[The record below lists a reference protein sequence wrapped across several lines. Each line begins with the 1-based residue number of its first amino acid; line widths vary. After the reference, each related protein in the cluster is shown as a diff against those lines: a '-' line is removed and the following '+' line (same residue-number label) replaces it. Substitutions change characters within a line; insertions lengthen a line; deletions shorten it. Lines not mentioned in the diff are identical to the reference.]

1 MSPVPRARAIAA
13 ASVVLALAALPV
25 HARGAVRSHVT
36 GVHFRSYKDFTRIRI
51 NTSGPFTLRCDR
63 LDHPDRLFFDLVGS
77 ASGLGRGIHTI
88 NVGDAFVRQIRVA
101 ETQHGITRVVL
112 DLNQPARFTTT
123 HPRNSASL
131 VIELRGDS
139 SSPAAATKASALI
152 REPSI
157 PPRSFTPPP
166 ARSIPSMATLMRPPD
181 LDPFDMGLDSAAIYN
196 RETASRAVA
205 KLFSPSPIP
214 APKARLVA
222 SARSTRP
229 VEKAPEAAISPALPA
244 AAARRNPG
252 EAESLTRALGLKIH
266 RVVIDAGHGGHD
278 TGTIGAGGLL
288 EKDLVLDVALR
299 VGKLIEERMGAEVVY
314 TRSDDTFI
322 PLQERTRIANE
333 SHADLFLSIHA
344 NSSPQRSATGVETY
358 YLNFTTSQS
367 ALELAARENSSSDQT
382 VFELKDLLQ
391 KIALQ
396 DKIEESREFG
406 ACVQKALYNASLR
419 IDTRSK
425 DRGVRKAPFVVLIG
439 ASMPSVL
446 AEIGFIS
453 NPHDASA
460 LRRSEGRKRIAEALY
475 HGVSQYANSLSHY
488 TVAERVSGK

>member
-1 MSPVPRARAIAA
+1 M
-13 ASVVLALAALPV
+13 LALAAFPFR
-25 HARGAVRSHVT
+25 ARGAVRSHVT
-36 GVHFRSYKDFTRIRI
+36 GVHFRSYRDFTRIRI

-63 LDHPDRLFFDLVGS
+63 LDHPSRLFFDLVGS
-77 ASGLGRGIHTI
+77 ASGLGKGIHTI
-88 NVGDAFVRQIRVA
+88 TVGDALVRQIRVA

-123 HPRNSASL
+123 HPKNSASL
-131 VIELRGDS
+131 VIELRS
-139 SSPAAATKASALI
+139 ESSPAAAMASAPA
-152 REPSI
+152 REASFPSR
-157 PPRSFTPPP
+157 PFTLPP
-166 ARSIPSMATLMRPPD
+166 ARSIPTMAALMTPPE
-181 LDPFDMGLDSAAIYN
+181 LDPFDMGLDSAAIYS
-196 RETASRAVA
+196 RDTASREVA
-205 KLFSPSPIP
+205 RLFAPSPIH
-214 APKARLVA
+214 APKTRVVA
-222 SARSTRP
+222 SVRTPRP
-229 VEKAPEAAISPALPA
+229 LDRVPETTKSPALPA
-244 AAARRNPG
+244 APARRSSG

-299 VGKLIEERMGAEVVY
+299 LGNLIEQRMGAEVVY

-322 PLQERTRIANE
+322 PLQDRTRIANE

-344 NSSPQRSATGVETY
+344 NSSPERSATGVETY

-382 VFELKDLLQ
+382 IFELKDLLQ

-396 DKIEESREFG
+396 DKIDESREFG

-419 IDTRSK
+419 IDARSK

-453 NPHDASA
+453 NPHDANA
-460 LRRSEGRKRIAEALY
+460 LRKNEARRRIAEALY
-475 HGVSQYANSLSHY
+475 RGVSQYANSLSHY
-488 TVAERVSGK
+488 TVAQRVAGK

>member
-1 MSPVPRARAIAA
+1 M
-13 ASVVLALAALPV
+13 LALAALPV
-25 HARGAVRSHVT
+25 QARNAVRSRVT

-51 NTSGPFTLRCDR
+51 NTSGPFTLRYDR
-63 LDHPDRLFFDLVGS
+63 LDHPSRLFFDLVGS
-77 ASGLGRGIHTI
+77 ASGLGKGVHTI
-88 NVGDAFVRQIRVA
+88 TVGDAFVRQIRVA

-131 VIELRGDS
+131 VIELRRDS
-139 SSPAAATKASALI
+139 SSQAAGTITTSPA
-152 REPSI
+152 REAPP

-166 ARSIPSMATLMRPPD
+166 ARNIPAMASLMTPPE
-181 LDPFDMGLDSAAIYN
+181 LDPFDMGLDSAAIYS

-214 APKARLVA
+214 APKSRMGAP
-222 SARSTRP
+222 ARSTRRAGNEGETAKSQ
-229 VEKAPEAAISPALPA
+229 VLPA
-244 AAARRNPG
+244 APARQSPG
-252 EAESLTRALGLKIH
+252 ETESLTRALGLKIH

-299 VGKLIEERMGAEVVY
+299 LGKLIEQRMGAEVVY

-419 IDTRSK
+419 IDARSK

-460 LRRSEGRKRIAEALY
+460 LRKNETRRRIAEALY
-475 HGVSQYANSLSHY
+475 QGVSQYANSLSHY
-488 TVAERVSGK
+488 TVAQRVAGK

>member
-1 MSPVPRARAIAA
+1 MSPVPRARGIVA
-13 ASVVLALAALPV
+13 ASLMLALAALPV

-63 LDHPDRLFFDLVGS
+63 LDHPSRLFFDLVGS
-77 ASGLGRGIHTI
+77 ASGLGKGIHTI
-88 NVGDAFVRQIRVA
+88 TVGDAFVRQIRVA

-123 HPRNSASL
+123 HPRDSASL

-139 SSPAAATKASALI
+139 SSAAAATSASVPDEEA
-152 REPSI
+152 
-157 PPRSFTPPP
+157 
-166 ARSIPSMATLMRPPD
+166 SIPSRSFKPPPERRIPAMAALMTPPE
-181 LDPFDMGLDSAAIYN
+181 LDPFDMGLDSAAIYS
-196 RETASRAVA
+196 RETASREVA
-205 KLFSPSPIP
+205 KLFAPSPIP
-214 APKARLVA
+214 APKTRVA
-222 SARSTRP
+222 APPRSTRT
-229 VEKAPEAAISPALPA
+229 AGNLTEAAKSPAMA
-244 AAARRNPG
+244 ASAARRSSG

-278 TGTIGAGGLL
+278 TGTIGSGGLL

-299 VGKLIEERMGAEVVY
+299 LGNLIEQRMGAEVVY

-322 PLQERTRIANE
+322 ALQERTRIANE

-406 ACVQKALYNASLR
+406 ASVQKALYNASLR
-419 IDTRSK
+419 IDARSK

-460 LRRSEGRKRIAEALY
+460 LRKNEARKRIAEALY
-475 HGVSQYANSLSHY
+475 RGVSQYANSLSHY
-488 TVAERVSGK
+488 TVAQRVAGN

>member
-1 MSPVPRARAIAA
+1 MSPVPRARGIVA
-13 ASVVLALAALPV
+13 ASLMLALAALPV

-63 LDHPDRLFFDLVGS
+63 LDHPSRLFFDLVGS
-77 ASGLGRGIHTI
+77 ASGLGKGIHTI
-88 NVGDAFVRQIRVA
+88 TVGDAFVRQIRVA

-139 SSPAAATKASALI
+139 SSAAAGTRASVPA
-152 REPSI
+152 EEASI
-157 PPRSFTPPP
+157 PSRSFTPPP
-166 ARSIPSMATLMRPPD
+166 ARRMPAMAFLMTPPE
-181 LDPFDMGLDSAAIYN
+181 LDPFDMGLDSAAIYS
-196 RETASRAVA
+196 RETASREVA
-205 KLFSPSPIP
+205 RLFSPSPIP
-214 APKARLVA
+214 APKSRVVA
-222 SARSTRP
+222 SARSKRP
-229 VEKAPEAAISPALPA
+229 AGNVAETAKSPALA
-244 AAARRNPG
+244 AAPARRSPG

-299 VGKLIEERMGAEVVY
+299 LGNLIEQRMGAEVVY

-406 ACVQKALYNASLR
+406 ASVQKALYNASLR
-419 IDTRSK
+419 IDARSK

-460 LRRSEGRKRIAEALY
+460 LRKNEARKRMAEALY
-475 HGVSQYANSLSHY
+475 RGVSQYANSLSHY
-488 TVAERVSGK
+488 TVAQRVAGK